1 MVSHPEHPNQR
12 RAAAAALG
20 SNPVSLDVLSLAERE
35 VLMLMGDGLRN
46 RAIALK
52 LHRSEKTVEK
62 HVARIFEKLELQ
74 DPTVDR
80 RVLAARILCEWCEPM
95 TALALLLAGG

>member
-1 MVSHPEHPNQR
+1 MVSHPEYLNPR
-12 RAAAAALG
+12 RAADARSA
-20 SNPVSLDVLSLAERE
+20 SLDVLSLAERE

-46 RAIALK
+46 RAIARK

-80 RVLAARILCEWCEPM
+80 RVLAARILCEWCEPL
-95 TALALLLAGG
+95 TALALLLTGG